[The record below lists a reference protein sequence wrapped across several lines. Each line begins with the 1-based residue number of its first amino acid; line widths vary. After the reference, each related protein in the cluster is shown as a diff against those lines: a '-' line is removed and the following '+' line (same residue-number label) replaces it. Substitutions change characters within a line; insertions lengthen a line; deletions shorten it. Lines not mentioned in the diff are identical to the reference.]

1 LILFTGPKE
10 DLKSLI
16 DTNYWYRVI
25 SQTVQVASALFTT
38 WAIVVNSEKLSL
50 KNFGLTVRVKECL
63 MGLVIGGS
71 FMLSFS
77 LISYVFGTIHF
88 SFNKFSIDILG
99 SLFVY
104 FLVAVGE
111 EVIVRGYPL
120 FKLQSKVGNFWALF
134 ITSFVFGLMHLGNDH
149 FTWLGYLNISLSGL
163 LMGIITLRTRSLS
176 SAIGI
181 HWAWNYVQGTIFGF
195 AVSGHNITGILKAEQ
210 LSTPMLTGGDFGAE
224 GSALL
229 IPITLFLILLV
240 NKYLNPQ
247 EA

>member
-1 LILFTGPKE
+1 
-10 DLKSLI
+10 
-16 DTNYWYRVI
+16 
-25 SQTVQVASALFTT
+25 
-38 WAIVVNSEKLSL
+38 
-50 KNFGLTVRVKECL
+50 
-63 MGLVIGGS
+63 
-71 FMLSFS
+71 
-77 LISYVFGTIHF
+77 
-88 SFNKFSIDILG
+88 
-99 SLFVY
+99 
-104 FLVAVGE
+104 
-111 EVIVRGYPL
+111 
-120 FKLQSKVGNFWALF
+120 
-134 ITSFVFGLMHLGNDH
+134 
-149 FTWLGYLNISLSGL
+149 
-163 LMGIITLRTRSLS
+163 MGIITLRTRSLS